1 MSTGPNTPTFQDM
14 LRVIAW
20 MMANSDGL
28 TGSPCMRAEA
38 AQAVEPPKARK
49 PTRKRPKVRLVA
61 EASCPSP
68 VTPPR
73 GVLRLVNGDA
83 A

>member
-1 MSTGPNTPTFQDM
+1 MTRGPAPVTFQDM

-28 TGSPCMRAEA
+28 SGSPCMREEA
-38 AQAVEPPKARK
+38 VQAAEPPKARK
-49 PTRKRPKVRLVA
+49 PTRKRPKVRLVTV
-61 EASCPSP
+61 ASCPSP

>member
-1 MSTGPNTPTFQDM
+1 MTRGPVTPTFHDM

-28 TGSPCMRAEA
+28 SGSPCMRAEA
-38 AQAVEPPKARK
+38 VPAAEPPKARK
-49 PTRKRPKVRLVA
+49 PTRKRSKVRLVA